1 MVAYV
6 VDSNYYVVEQTNET
20 ILMIADYLSK

>member
-1 MVAYV
+1 MVAYIV
-6 VDSNYYVVEQTNET
+6 ASNYYVVEQTNEA